1 MQYKSVLGLYLCVYV
16 GQLEGI
22 VFRYQHGD
30 LLLGL
35 NPLLTGNPHFS
46 C

>member
-1 MQYKSVLGLYLCVYV
+1 MQYKPALGQYLCVYV

-22 VFRYQHGD
+22 VFRYQHGG

-35 NPLLTGNPHFS
+35 NPRLTGNPHFS